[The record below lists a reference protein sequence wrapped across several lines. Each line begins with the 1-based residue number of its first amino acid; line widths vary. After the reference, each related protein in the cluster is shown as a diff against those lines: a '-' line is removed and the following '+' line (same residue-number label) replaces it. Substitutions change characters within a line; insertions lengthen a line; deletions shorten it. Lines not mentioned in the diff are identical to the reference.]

1 VFVIEGLV
9 LIGFAALGV
18 SGPVAFWTLMVGVLG
33 GVVGLFAYSYVVWRD
48 DPARASLDS
57 ER

>member
-1 VFVIEGLV
+1 
-9 LIGFAALGV
+9 
-18 SGPVAFWTLMVGVLG
+18 MVGVLG